1 MVSHCGAAQFCMANC
16 GPTHLPQALELSH
29 ESGDEVDSWKA
40 SFLRAGV
47 HPVRNEKEEETSSE
61 MASLDPQLE
70 RQVFTIRSLVESYMK
85 IINKTTRDIV
95 PKTIMHLV
103 VNNVIKLSYLRLRH
117 TLILPPS
124 SRSPSLCLPSSC
136 CSFNFPL
143 LRAPLFVRDGIPFR
157 RGL

>member
-1 MVSHCGAAQFCMANC
+1 MANS
-16 GPTHLPQALELSH
+16 GLTHFPQALELSH

-47 HPVRNEKEEETSSE
+47 QPVRSQEEETSSE

-103 VNNVIKLSYLRLRH
+103 VNNVSHCPLR
-117 TLILPPS
+117 S
-124 SRSPSLCLPSSC
+124 SRLSQSFSP
-136 CSFNFPL
+136 FL
-143 LRAPLFVRDGIPFR
+143 LVHHFCPF
-157 RGL
+157 LLIVL

>member
-1 MVSHCGAAQFCMANC
+1 MANC

-47 HPVRNEKEEETSSE
+47 HSVRSQEEETSSE
-61 MASLDPQLE
+61 MTSLDPQLE

-103 VNNVIKLSYLRLRH
+103 VNNVSHRSDC
-117 TLILPPS
+117 TALIG
-124 SRSPSLCLPSSC
+124 C
-136 CSFNFPL
+136 FT
-143 LRAPLFVRDGIPFR
+143 
-157 RGL
+157 